1 MANNRQDQLDISISV
16 TDPELMEEISRHPEG
31 KQRDDY
37 VLGALR
43 IGVLT
48 LKRAQGQIDADLIN
62 KETNRLVEN
71 LNSALS
77 KFFDPADG
85 KFTERV
91 ERLVRKDGELEQ
103 LLHQQIGPNNSELS
117 RTLAAYIGEQSPLMQ
132 ILSTDESEGFL
143 RALSES
149 IQKRLDDQRSKL
161 LNEFSLDD
169 DRSVLSRLVKH
180 VKTSQSEITDEFS
193 LDKEGSALNRMR
205 KELLE
210 LFEILRKDNA
220 TFRSEIGEQLA
231 AIAARKE
238 EAQRSTRH
246 GVEFEEAAVDFLQVA
261 SQRVGD
267 IATPSGNTVGNIK
280 NCKVGDCVIKIGP
293 DEKAA
298 GALIVA
304 EVKEVSGYSLQK
316 ALDEIEV
323 GKKNRGAGVG
333 LFIFSKKTAPENFE
347 PMRRYGNDVIVVW
360 DSEDQSTDI
369 YLSAALSVA
378 RAICAQHQARSETVT
393 LDIHTIEA
401 AVRDVEKQ
409 INGLDEI
416 KQWSETIENN
426 SNKILNRVRL
436 MRNNLTTQVGV
447 LDNSVSELRAVISEG

>member
-1 MANNRQDQLDISISV
+1 MNDHQNHLTVSIFV
-16 TDPELMEEISRHPEG
+16 TDPELVEEISRYPEG
-31 KQRDDY
+31 GQRDDY
-37 VLGALR
+37 ILGALR

-48 LKRAQGQIDADLIN
+48 LKRAQGQIDADLVN

-71 LNSALS
+71 LNAALS
-77 KFFDPADG
+77 KFFDPTDG
-85 KFTERV
+85 KFNERV

-103 LLHQQIGPNNSELS
+103 VLRQQIGADNSELS

-169 DRSVLSRLVKH
+169 ERSVLSRLVKH

-220 TFRSEIGEQLA
+220 DFRSEVGEQLA

-238 EAQRSTRH
+238 EAQKSTRH
-246 GVEFEEAAVDFLQVA
+246 GVEFEEAAVAFLQEEA
-261 SQRVGD
+261 QRIGD
-267 IATPSGNTVGNIK
+267 IATPTGNTVGNIK

-304 EVKEVSGYSLQK
+304 EVKEVAGYSLQK
-316 ALDEIEV
+316 ALNEIEM

-333 LFIFSKKTAPENFE
+333 LFIFSKRTVPVNLE
-347 PMRRYGNDVIVVW
+347 PMRRYGNDVVVVW
-360 DSEDQSTDI
+360 DPEDQTTDI

-378 RAICAQHQARSETVT
+378 RAICAQNQAQNETVT
-393 LDIHTIEA
+393 LDIESIESA
-401 AVRDVEKQ
+401 IRDVEKQ

-426 SNKILNRVRL
+426 SNKILNRVRI
-436 MRNNLTTQVGV
+436 MRNNLTTQVSV

>member
-1 MANNRQDQLDISISV
+1 MNENPLCLEVSITVADS
-16 TDPELMEEISRHPEG
+16 ELITEISRHPEG
-31 KQRDDY
+31 DNRDDFI
-37 VLGALR
+37 LGALR

-48 LKRAQGQIDADLIN
+48 LKRAQGQIDADLIH

-71 LNSALS
+71 LNGALA
-77 KFFDPADG
+77 KFFDPTDG

-117 RTLAAYIGEQSPLMQ
+117 RTLAAYVGEQSPLMQ
-132 ILSTDESEGFL
+132 VLSADESEGFL

-149 IQKRLDDQRSKL
+149 IQKRLDDQRTRL

-169 DRSVLSRLVKH
+169 ERSVLSRLVKH
-180 VKTSQSEITDEFS
+180 VKASQSEITDEFS

-210 LFEILRKDNA
+210 LFEVLRKDNA
-220 TFRSEIGEQLA
+220 DFRSEVGEQLA

-246 GVEFEEAAVDFLQVA
+246 GVEFEEAVVAFLQDA

-267 IATPSGNTVGNIK
+267 IATATGNTTGNIK

-293 DEKAA
+293 DEQAA

-304 EVKEVSGYSLQK
+304 EVKEVSGYTLQT

-333 LFIFSKKTAPENFE
+333 LFIFSKKTAPPNLE
-347 PMRRYGNDVIVVW
+347 PMRRYGNDVVVIW
-360 DSEDQSTDI
+360 NSEDQASDV
-369 YLSAALSVA
+369 YLSAALSVT
-378 RAICAQHQARSETVT
+378 RAICAQSQARSKEVE
-393 LDIHTIEA
+393 LDVDSIESA
-401 AVRDVEKQ
+401 IRDVEKQ

-426 SNKILNRVRL
+426 SNKILNRVRI
-436 MRNNLTTQVGV
+436 MRNNLVAQVGI
-447 LDNSVSELRAVISEG
+447 LDNSVADLRTAISEG